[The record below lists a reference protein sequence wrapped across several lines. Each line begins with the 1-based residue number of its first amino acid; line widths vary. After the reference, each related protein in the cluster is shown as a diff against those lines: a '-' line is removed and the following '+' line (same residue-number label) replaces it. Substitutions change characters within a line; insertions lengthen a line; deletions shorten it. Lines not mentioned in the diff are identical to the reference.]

1 MSKARL
7 VECGVYDA
15 TYGPGFVL
23 FRAVHVAFGNVE
35 HVICVF
41 RSTCL
46 RHAATRFAQ
55 YGYPLAVYKVVDD
68 DDAELAQGIESC
80 LRSALARSFR
90 FKINESRCAIGFL
103 GGS

>member
-1 MSKARL
+1 MR
-7 VECGVYDA
+7 VYDA

-35 HVICVF
+35 HAICVF
-41 RSTCL
+41 RATGL

-68 DDAELAQGIESC
+68 DDAEFAQGIEPC
-80 LRSALARSFR
+80 LRSALARPFR
-90 FKINESRCAIGFL
+90 FKINKSGGTISFL